1 MAGCLAGG
9 FAKGFGY
16 LDDGLLAGLVHDLG
30 KYSDAFQRRIRNP
43 DHCGP
48 VDHSTAGAL
57 LLMRHA
63 CPLAA
68 MAVAGHHAGL
78 PDLGSYGEL
87 EGPTFMSRMNR
98 ARRAGDCNPLALAQ
112 AGEAQL
118 DIPQSAFLHGTRSA
132 KPMTSSK
139 RSERWS
145 LYTDMML
152 TRMLFSALVDADRLD
167 AEFFTSNRIDR
178 AEHHILESLK
188 KHLGPQNLTSGRVP
202 AFDALREASLTVS
215 VERDAEDRSRID
227 RLAAIMEEAADG
239 YLAAPDKRPI
249 DIRRCELLERC
260 LACGKDPS
268 YGTGLYTLTAPT
280 GSGKTISSIA
290 FALEHARTNN
300 LRRVIYVIPYTSIID
315 QTVGQFEAIFG
326 TDAVLPH
333 YSEAPYQLKNE
344 SDMDETDLRRALA
357 AENWNAPIV
366 VTTAVQFFESLYS
379 NATSRCRKLHNIADS
394 VIVFDEA
401 QTLPVPYLRP
411 CVRAIAEL
419 VERYGST
426 AVLCTAT
433 QPELQPLFDES
444 FDGDHVRV
452 PEISPFTRD
461 DRDSFRRVTIKRLG
475 DIALDALAERLGH
488 HKQVLCVVNTRS
500 KAQCLHDRLAEDDAE
515 GSFCLTTLQCAAD
528 RQRLFAEIRD
538 RLDAGAS
545 CRVVSTSLIE
555 AGVDVDFPVAYREEA
570 GLDSVIQTAGRC
582 NREGRRPVS
591 ESVVH
596 VFSTEGGCAPF
607 LRQNI
612 AAFRAV
618 ADRHADLNTDEAVRA
633 YFAEVLC
640 LRNGG
645 AARATVGNDALDRKR
660 ILPLHG
666 RDANWPFADIAKRFR
681 LIDTPTIPVYSKI
694 RNDSTKPTRT
704 TTNRERTMTDRKP
717 IENRYDFT
725 ILFEVKDGN
734 PNGDPDSGNM
744 PRVDIETG
752 NGLTTDV
759 CVKRKIRDYVQTVM
773 GEQAPWRIYI
783 QNRQTLNRLDSEAL
797 KAEHI
802 DTSLESKDFAKEIK
816 ALKKTDPEL
825 DQRLRD
831 YMCDQFFDIRTFG
844 AVMTTFV
851 KGSLSCGQ
859 VRGPVQLGFA
869 RSIDPISVQEIS
881 ITRIAVT
888 TEADAA
894 EKNNTMGNKFI
905 IPYGLYRMNGYISAK
920 LAQNVTGFCDED
932 LDVLWQAILNMFE
945 FDRSAA
951 RGNMAVRKLYVF
963 KHSSALGDAPSWK
976 LFDSINVHKRAEVDA
991 PRDFADYEVRVNRE
1005 AIPESVS
1012 LTEMVDHA
1020 L

>member
-188 KHLGPQNLTSGRVP
+188 KHLGPQNLASGRVP

-215 VERDAEDRSRID
+215 AERDAEDRSRID

-260 LACGKDPS
+260 LDCGKDPS

-475 DIALDALAERLGH
+475 DIALDALAERLGS

-500 KAQCLHDRLAEDDAE
+500 KAQYLHDRLAEDDAE

-582 NREGRRPVS
+582 NREGRRLAS

-618 ADRHADLNTDEAVRA
+618 ADRHADLLN
-633 YFAEVLC
+633 
-640 LRNGG
+640 
-645 AARATVGNDALDRKR
+645 
-660 ILPLHG
+660 
-666 RDANWPFADIAKRFR
+666 
-681 LIDTPTIPVYSKI
+681 
-694 RNDSTKPTRT
+694 
-704 TTNRERTMTDRKP
+704 
-717 IENRYDFT
+717 
-725 ILFEVKDGN
+725 
-734 PNGDPDSGNM
+734 
-744 PRVDIETG
+744 
-752 NGLTTDV
+752 
-759 CVKRKIRDYVQTVM
+759 QT
-773 GEQAPWRIYI
+773 
-783 QNRQTLNRLDSEAL
+783 
-797 KAEHI
+797 
-802 DTSLESKDFAKEIK
+802 
-816 ALKKTDPEL
+816 
-825 DQRLRD
+825 
-831 YMCDQFFDIRTFG
+831 IRTQSKTAKVSPQMAG
-844 AVMTTFV
+844 AVMKAILEDTPYPMTLINAVERRINAEHDVSPDKAAIIKAYYLRATTNAQFKEVLRMDINEESGYLPYVLGRMFSIYEQIQLAAIPGINTTIKDKYFTSASTTPARIFPILGDLAAKHMRKAWKSKGLKV
-851 KGSLSCGQ
+851 KLDKALGELTGRVGDRYPSRLSLEE
-859 VRGPVQLGFA
+859 RGAFQLGYYFENQKRFDKA
-869 RSIDPISVQEIS
+869 N
-881 ITRIAVT
+881 
-888 TEADAA
+888 
-894 EKNNTMGNKFI
+894 KNNNEQGEN
-905 IPYGLYRMNGYISAK
+905 N
-920 LAQNVTGFCDED
+920 D
-932 LDVLWQAILNMFE
+932 
-945 FDRSAA
+945 
-951 RGNMAVRKLYVF
+951 
-963 KHSSALGDAPSWK
+963 
-976 LFDSINVHKRAEVDA
+976 
-991 PRDFADYEVRVNRE
+991 
-1005 AIPESVS
+1005 
-1012 LTEMVDHA
+1012 
-1020 L
+1020 

>member
-1 MAGCLAGG
+1 MCATYYARTSDHGYETCAEHLAMAGCLAGG

-112 AGEAQL
+112 AGETQL

-227 RLAAIMEEAADG
+227 RLAAIMEETADG

-433 QPELQPLFDES
+433 QPELQPLF
-444 FDGDHVRV
+444 
-452 PEISPFTRD
+452 
-461 DRDSFRRVTIKRLG
+461 
-475 DIALDALAERLGH
+475 
-488 HKQVLCVVNTRS
+488 
-500 KAQCLHDRLAEDDAE
+500 
-515 GSFCLTTLQCAAD
+515 
-528 RQRLFAEIRD
+528 
-538 RLDAGAS
+538 
-545 CRVVSTSLIE
+545 
-555 AGVDVDFPVAYREEA
+555 
-570 GLDSVIQTAGRC
+570 
-582 NREGRRPVS
+582 
-591 ESVVH
+591 
-596 VFSTEGGCAPF
+596 STEGGCAPF

-618 ADRHADLNTDEAVRA
+618 ADRHADLIEKCSQIEFDLCIWTYLGRRGTDVICVS
-633 YFAEVLC
+633 AEMRFC
-640 LRNGG
+640 LNHYLVKNVSFLRSLP
-645 AARATVGNDALDRKR
+645 ARGVWIEIFG
-660 ILPLHG
+660 
-666 RDANWPFADIAKRFR
+666 PFGQAKR
-681 LIDTPTIPVYSKI
+681 
-694 RNDSTKPTRT
+694 
-704 TTNRERTMTDRKP
+704 DR
-717 IENRYDFT
+717 
-725 ILFEVKDGN
+725 V
-734 PNGDPDSGNM
+734 
-744 PRVDIETG
+744 
-752 NGLTTDV
+752 
-759 CVKRKIRDYVQTVM
+759 
-773 GEQAPWRIYI
+773 
-783 QNRQTLNRLDSEAL
+783 AL
-797 KAEHI
+797 
-802 DTSLESKDFAKEIK
+802 L
-816 ALKKTDPEL
+816 
-825 DQRLRD
+825 
-831 YMCDQFFDIRTFG
+831 M
-844 AVMTTFV
+844 
-851 KGSLSCGQ
+851 
-859 VRGPVQLGFA
+859 
-869 RSIDPISVQEIS
+869 
-881 ITRIAVT
+881 
-888 TEADAA
+888 
-894 EKNNTMGNKFI
+894 
-905 IPYGLYRMNGYISAK
+905 
-920 LAQNVTGFCDED
+920 
-932 LDVLWQAILNMFE
+932 
-945 FDRSAA
+945 
-951 RGNMAVRKLYVF
+951 
-963 KHSSALGDAPSWK
+963 
-976 LFDSINVHKRAEVDA
+976 
-991 PRDFADYEVRVNRE
+991 
-1005 AIPESVS
+1005 ESV
-1012 LTEMVDHA
+1012 D
-1020 L
+1020 

>member
-596 VFSTEGGCAPF
+596 TTA
-607 LRQNI
+607 LNTLL
-612 AAFRAV
+612 
-618 ADRHADLNTDEAVRA
+618 ADRDRVQRIGGDTVISWARCGDNAYRDVWDQYMGQSGGLSEKVVVDATRALAQGKPYDYEDIHLSPDEQFHILA
-633 YFAEVLC
+633 LSP
-640 LRNGG
+640 N
-645 AARATVGNDALDRKR
+645 AARLSV
-660 ILPLHG
+660 
-666 RDANWPFADIAKRFR
+666 RFY
-681 LIDTPTIPVYSKI
+681 L
-694 RNDSTKPTRT
+694 
-704 TTNRERTMTDRKP
+704 TD
-717 IENRYDFT
+717 
-725 ILFEVKDGN
+725 
-734 PNGDPDSGNM
+734 
-744 PRVDIETG
+744 
-752 NGLTTDV
+752 
-759 CVKRKIRDYVQTVM
+759 
-773 GEQAPWRIYI
+773 
-783 QNRQTLNRLDSEAL
+783 
-797 KAEHI
+797 
-802 DTSLESKDFAKEIK
+802 
-816 ALKKTDPEL
+816 
-825 DQRLRD
+825 
-831 YMCDQFFDIRTFG
+831 TFG
-844 AVMTTFV
+844 AFARNIDRHYRDTAIRRPIYDSTTFLPTWRLLNQTIRTQSKTAKVSPQMAGAVMKAILEDTPYPMTLINAVERRINAEHDISPDKAAIIKAYYLRATTNAQFKEVLRMDINEESGYLPYVLGRMFSIYEQIQLAAIPGINTTIKDKYFTSASTTPARIFPILGDLAAKHMRKTWKSEGLKV
-851 KGSLSCGQ
+851 KLDKALGELTGRVGDRYPSRLSLEE
-859 VRGPVQLGFA
+859 RGAFQLGYYFENQKRFDKA
-869 RSIDPISVQEIS
+869 N
-881 ITRIAVT
+881 
-888 TEADAA
+888 
-894 EKNNTMGNKFI
+894 KNNNEQGEN
-905 IPYGLYRMNGYISAK
+905 N
-920 LAQNVTGFCDED
+920 D
-932 LDVLWQAILNMFE
+932 
-945 FDRSAA
+945 
-951 RGNMAVRKLYVF
+951 
-963 KHSSALGDAPSWK
+963 
-976 LFDSINVHKRAEVDA
+976 
-991 PRDFADYEVRVNRE
+991 
-1005 AIPESVS
+1005 
-1012 LTEMVDHA
+1012 
-1020 L
+1020 

>member
-1 MAGCLAGG
+1 MCATYYARTSDHGYETCAEHLAMAGCLAGG

-188 KHLGPQNLTSGRVP
+188 KHLGPQNLASGRVP

-227 RLAAIMEEAADG
+227 RLAAIMEETADG

-260 LACGKDPS
+260 LDCGKDPS

-452 PEISPFTRD
+452 PEISPFTCD

-582 NREGRRPVS
+582 NREGRRPAS

-645 AARATVGNDALDRKR
+645 VARANVGNDALDRKR

-681 LIDTPTIPVYSKI
+681 LIDTPTIPVYIPLPGEGSLLCE
-694 RNDSTKPTRT
+694 RLERGDMDRT
-704 TTNRERTMTDRKP
+704 LFRKLG
-717 IENRYDFT
+717 IYAVN
-725 ILFEVKDGN
+725 VW
-734 PNGDPDSGNM
+734 
-744 PRVDIETG
+744 PRHLEQLKSVGAVLAVGPGKSDEEDCFVLRDM
-752 NGLTTDV
+752 GLYSS
-759 CVKRKIRDYVQTVM
+759 RL
-773 GEQAPWRIYI
+773 G
-783 QNRQTLNRLDSEAL
+783 LRLD
-797 KAEHI
+797 
-802 DTSLESKDFAKEIK
+802 
-816 ALKKTDPEL
+816 
-825 DQRLRD
+825 
-831 YMCDQFFDIRTFG
+831 G
-844 AVMTTFV
+844 ATADGIFV
-851 KGSLSCGQ
+851 
-859 VRGPVQLGFA
+859 
-869 RSIDPISVQEIS
+869 
-881 ITRIAVT
+881 
-888 TEADAA
+888 
-894 EKNNTMGNKFI
+894 
-905 IPYGLYRMNGYISAK
+905 
-920 LAQNVTGFCDED
+920 
-932 LDVLWQAILNMFE
+932 
-945 FDRSAA
+945 
-951 RGNMAVRKLYVF
+951 
-963 KHSSALGDAPSWK
+963 
-976 LFDSINVHKRAEVDA
+976 
-991 PRDFADYEVRVNRE
+991 
-1005 AIPESVS
+1005 
-1012 LTEMVDHA
+1012 
-1020 L
+1020 